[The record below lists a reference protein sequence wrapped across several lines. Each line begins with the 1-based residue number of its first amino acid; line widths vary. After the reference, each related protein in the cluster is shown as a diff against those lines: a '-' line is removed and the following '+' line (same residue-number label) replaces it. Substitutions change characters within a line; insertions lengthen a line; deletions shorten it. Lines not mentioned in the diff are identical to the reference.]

1 MASIAQRRVSDP
13 LSDVL
18 DMLQLRGEVFGRS
31 ELVSPWGIS
40 FPAGMARFHLIE
52 RGSTWMRVS
61 GAERAFEVSAGD
73 LVMLANGAGHELTS
87 APEARSIPLQE
98 ALADCP
104 DGDIVRIGRG
114 EPQTTLICGT
124 FSLDPVA
131 SKALLA
137 ALPPVFVVAGS
148 NGRPSETLEWTL
160 RLFSTEVVSRAP
172 GHALAA
178 SRLVDLLLVQAIRA
192 WLHGQPLENA
202 SWLGGL
208 RDARIATA
216 LSAIH
221 ASPERSWTVN
231 DLAETAGMSRSPFAA
246 RFTSLVGEPPLKY
259 LTRWRMQ
266 LATRWLRGGEV
277 SVAAIAE
284 RVGYESEAAFSRTFK
299 RWLGETAGD
308 VRRSAVQAPAI

>member
-1 MASIAQRRVSDP
+1 
-13 LSDVL
+13 
-18 DMLQLRGEVFGRS
+18 MLHLRGEVFGRS
-31 ELVSPWGIS
+31 ELVAPWGIA
-40 FPAGMARFHLIE
+40 FPSGMARFHLIE
-52 RGSTWMRVS
+52 RGSTWLRVA
-61 GAERAFEVSAGD
+61 GAEPAFQVSAGD
-73 LVMLANGAGHELTS
+73 LVMLANGAGHEMTS
-87 APEARSIPLQE
+87 SPGARSVALQE

-104 DGDIVRIGRG
+104 DGEIIRIGRG
-114 EPQTTLICGT
+114 EPQTTLVCGT
-124 FSLDPVA
+124 FSLDAVA

-137 ALPPVFVVAGS
+137 ALPPVFVVAGKE
-148 NGRPSETLEWTL
+148 GRPSEDLEWTL
-160 RLFSTEVVSRAP
+160 RLFSTEVTSRAP

-192 WLHGQPLENA
+192 WLHGQPLENP

-221 ASPERSWTVN
+221 AGPERGWTVV
-231 DLAETAGMSRSPFAA
+231 DLADAAGMSRSPFAA

-277 SVAAIAE
+277 SVAEIAE

-299 RWLGETAGD
+299 RWLGETAID
-308 VRRSAVQAPAI
+308 VRTSARRAQ